1 MPRATRNLHLL
12 VAARTCSLC
21 GDLVVPIAVPFAV
34 LDVLGGGP
42 TEIGLALGA
51 QFAGVLVFLTV
62 GGVYSDRSAPHHVM
76 IVSDSVSALLQTA
89 VAVLLA
95 TGRMSVPLLAALM
108 FATGSASAFHRPATR
123 ALVPQIVEREA
134 LQAAHSRLG
143 ATGAA
148 AVVLAPLAAG
158 GLIPI
163 LGPAGVIAL
172 DAATF
177 VGSALLIT
185 RISPCV
191 PAQPPSTRRQGVAQE
206 VAEGWRELRARPWL
220 WGSIAAAAGVEL
232 LLSAPLAT
240 LAPIVADRLYGG
252 ARGYSW
258 LIAACGAGAVVGGL
272 TAARLRPRRPVLA
285 ANALVLPMALA
296 PLVLALEAPVAGA
309 VVAYGVTGVCQG
321 LFIALW
327 YTAVSRAVPQ
337 EVQGRISAWDELGSF
352 ALRPAGHAMAGMA
365 AGAVGTAPILGTA
378 AAAGLLLP
386 LPVLLLKD
394 VRTPLREIDAQHTA
408 LSPTPPR

>member
-1 MPRATRNLHLL
+1 MPPATRNLRLL
-12 VAARTCSLC
+12 VVARTCSLC
-21 GDLVVPIAVPFAV
+21 GDLAVPIAVPFAV
-34 LDVLGGGP
+34 LDMLGGGP
-42 TEIGLALGA
+42 TEVGLALGA

-62 GGVYSDRSAPHHVM
+62 GGVYSDRFAPHRMM

-89 VAVLLA
+89 AAVLLA
-95 TGRMSVPLLAALM
+95 TDRMSMPLLAALM
-108 FATGSASAFHRPATR
+108 FATGAASAFHQPATR
-123 ALVPQIVEREA
+123 ALVPRIVQREA

-158 GLIPI
+158 GLIPS

-177 VGSALLIT
+177 LGSALLIA
-185 RISPCV
+185 RISLRV
-191 PAQPPSTRRQGVAQE
+191 PAQPPSTGRPRMARE

-220 WGSIAAAAGVEL
+220 WGSITAAAGVEL

-240 LAPIVADRLYGG
+240 LAPVVADRLYGG
-252 ARGYSW
+252 AQGYSW
-258 LIAACGAGAVVGGL
+258 LIAACGLGTVAGGL
-272 TAARLRPRRPVLA
+272 TAVRLRPRRPVLA
-285 ANALVLPMALA
+285 ANTLVLPMALA
-296 PLVLALEAPVAGA
+296 PLALAQEAPVAGA
-309 VVAYGVTGVCQG
+309 VMAYALTGVCQG
-321 LFIALW
+321 LFTTLW
-327 YTAVSRAVPQ
+327 YTAMSQAVPQ
-337 EVQGRISAWDELGSF
+337 EVQGRISAWDQLGSF

-365 AGAVGTAPILGTA
+365 AGAVGTAPVLGTA

-386 LPVLLLKD
+386 LPVLLMKD
-394 VRTPLREIDAQHTA
+394 VRAPLCESGTQHTA